1 KVKKMTQKLLI
12 IDDDKQFID
21 NLVFFFG
28 DDFQC
33 IYANKA
39 DEGITVAKSEN
50 PDVILLDLIL
60 KDKINGLGV
69 LEKLRDIDDSIPII
83 MITDYASI
91 DTAVEAIQL
100 GAYDYISKTPNMKEL
115 KLTINKSLKQ
125 RKLKFY
131 NDTLKEEIGEKYYTI
146 IGQSKIIETV
156 KEKIFLSA
164 NNLQSVLITGES
176 GTGKELVARQIHKLS
191 DRKNRAFIP
200 INCSAIPKELIE
212 SELFGY
218 EKGAFT
224 GADKRKIGKFEIAS
238 DGILFLDEISELP
251 PDAQVKILRVLQ
263 EKEFNRVGGNAT
275 IKTNA
280 KIIAATNKNLEK
292 LVELG
297 KFREDLFYRLDVF
310 PIFVPPLRD
319 RKEDIPLLAKYLIEK
334 NCKEMKTPIKII
346 SKNAIEI
353 MKKYDW
359 RGNIRELENHIIRAI
374 IISQNKTIDIDDL
387 DSKLIKDSDDTINKN
402 IDEKNITPKSWEE
415 MIKMRKKFSE
425 QAKRKVEKKYLEYL
439 LDKFDGNVSQASKS
453 IEINRTNLHKMMKR
467 CGM

>member
-1 KVKKMTQKLLI
+1 MTQKLLI

-39 DEGITVAKSEN
+39 DEGIAVAKSES

-131 NDTLKEEIGEKYYTI
+131 VDTLQEEIGKKFYSLVGES
-146 IGQSKIIETV
+146 QKIKSV
-156 KEKIFLSA
+156 KEKIYLSA
-164 NNLQSVLITGES
+164 KNLQSVLITGES
-176 GTGKELVARQIHKLS
+176 GTGKELVARQIHLLS
-191 DRKNRAFIP
+191 DRKNKAFIP
-200 INCSAIPKELIE
+200 INCAAIPKELLE

-297 KFREDLFYRLDVF
+297 EFREDLFYRLDVF

-319 RKEDIPLLAKYLIEK
+319 RKEDIPLLIEYFIKK
-334 NCKEMKTPIKII
+334 NCSEMKVQMKKF
-346 SKNAIEI
+346 SENAIEL
-353 MKKYDW
+353 MGKYNW
-359 RGNIRELENHIIRAI
+359 KGNIRELENHIIRAI
-374 IISQNKTIDIDDL
+374 ITSKNKTIDVNDL
-387 DSKLIKDSDDTINKN
+387 DSKLIYTNDNVFHNDV
-402 IDEKNITPKSWEE
+402 DEKIIPPKNWEA
-415 MIKMRKKFSE
+415 MKKMRKEYSD
-425 QAKRKVEKKYLEYL
+425 QAKRKVEKLYLNYL
-439 LDKFDGNVSQASKS
+439 LKKFDGNISQAAKS
-453 IEINRTNLHKMMKR
+453 IGINRTNLHKMMKR